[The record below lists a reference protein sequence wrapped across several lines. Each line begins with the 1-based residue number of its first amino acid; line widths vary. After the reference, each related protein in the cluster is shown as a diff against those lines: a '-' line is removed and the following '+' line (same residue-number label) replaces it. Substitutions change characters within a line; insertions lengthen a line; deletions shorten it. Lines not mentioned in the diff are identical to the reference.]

1 MSANTSP
8 PASALQRPA
17 GSYGA
22 AAVVPKMDT
31 GVHPT
36 PGHNLMAG
44 FTGLATYGDNN
55 IGGWR

>member
-1 MSANTSP
+1 
-8 PASALQRPA
+8 
-17 GSYGA
+17 
-22 AAVVPKMDT
+22 MDT